1 MFFNLPQVIMS
12 LVASLRSMVFLAL
25 CLTQVFMSSQQS
37 TVAAKSGDAGMF
49 LNVHNRLE
57 TAEIDPSAII
67 HKL

>member
-1 MFFNLPQVIMS
+1 
-12 LVASLRSMVFLAL
+12 MVFLAL

-37 TVAAKSGDAGMF
+37 TVAAKSGDTGMF